1 MRLPK
6 FFVRWIVRNM
16 EVNPYL
22 GNQDGSVH
30 QIDISLFDRFV
41 ARVKTHQVDK
51 NVCGYSVCDGAH
63 KAEFML

>member
-1 MRLPK
+1 
-6 FFVRWIVRNM
+6 M